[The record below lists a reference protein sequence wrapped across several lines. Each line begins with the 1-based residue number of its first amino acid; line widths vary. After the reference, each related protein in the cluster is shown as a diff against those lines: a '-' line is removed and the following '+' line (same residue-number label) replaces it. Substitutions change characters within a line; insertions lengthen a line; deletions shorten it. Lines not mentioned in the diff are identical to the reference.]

1 MNTPLKKLCIFGLA
15 AGIGNMIIDQ
25 APKMVTGVELNTTVE
40 NAQELSQAGQKA
52 IESCHVKI
60 DYSKL
65 KKAKEKI
72 DAVCQDGE
80 QFDIA
85 KMLSFLFLGLNDLS
99 LYNKDKIIKDVENAA
114 LNFVAMY
121 DPNLED
127 EQIHCEALKK
137 YEEWIE

>member
-25 APKMVTGVELNTTVE
+25 APKILTGVDLYITFKK
-40 NAQELSQAGQKA
+40 AQALSQAGQKA
-52 IESCHVKI
+52 IESCHVRI
-60 DYSKL
+60 DHGKL
-65 KKAKEKI
+65 KKAYEKI
-72 DAVCQDGE
+72 DEICHNGE

-99 LYNKDKIIKDVENAA
+99 HYSKAKTIKDVEDAA
-114 LNFVAMY
+114 LNFVVMY

-127 EQIHCEALKK
+127 EQIHSEALKK
-137 YEEWIE
+137 YKEWIE

>member
-1 MNTPLKKLCIFGLA
+1 
-15 AGIGNMIIDQ
+15 MIIEQ
-25 APKMVTGVELNTTVE
+25 APKRLTGLSLKVTIE
-40 NAQELSQAGQKA
+40 NAQALSQAGQKA

-99 LYNKDKIIKDVENAA
+99 HYSKDKIIKDVEDAA
-114 LNFVAMY
+114 LNFVVMY

-127 EQIHCEALKK
+127 EQIHSEALKK
-137 YEEWIE
+137 YKEWIE